1 MQRRIAQPNSHLS
14 VTLLLQSHEISNR
27 RPLQALKLPQIIFS
41 DKLSR
46 SRFVTQLRHESRN
59 VARCESPTTR
69 LSRLRQGHPDAG
81 FDRNGCLASAGQWRG
96 SHLDL
101 AIAQR
106 VAPGRAD

>member
-14 VTLLLQSHEISNR
+14 VTLLSQSHEISNTT
-27 RPLQALKLPQIIFS
+27 PMQSLKLPQIIFS

-59 VARCESPTTR
+59 VARCDSPTTW
-69 LSRLRQGHPDAG
+69 LSRFRQGNPDAD

-101 AIAQR
+101 AFAQR
-106 VAPGRAD
+106 VAPGCAD